1 MALNE
6 EVVESR
12 DKNAVEAIGLLITIN
27 KPEFIISLHIFHSV
41 LTTVNVLSKYFQTKD
56 ATLSQASDLI
66 ASTILTFET
75 SRNQFKIWDEIEQ
88 FTKKHDIS
96 VEPVRVS
103 KRRRQ
108 EKDFHIET
116 TVGKSNILDLP
127 TDTQPREY
135 WKINIYNQ
143 VLDNIIAN
151 LKRRFEN
158 IPLANAVDA
167 FLKLNMENANYFVKN
182 YKDIL
187 KTDEEA
193 LNAETMIVKNLFVLK
208 KIEANAENVKKFINK
223 DYCPNLYKLLQ
234 TALRQLRKEFFCNET
249 NKNLA
254 EDNYAPESFLS
265 SISDKYRK
273 RIGENYNNIRGSLEP
288 VWRKTQKT

>member
-96 VEPVRVS
+96 AEPVRVS
-103 KRRRQ
+103 KRGLR
-108 EKDFHIET
+108 EKDFHIEI
-116 TVGKSNILDLP
+116 TVGKSNILDLS

-135 WKINIYNQ
+135 
-143 VLDNIIAN
+143 
-151 LKRRFEN
+151 
-158 IPLANAVDA
+158 
-167 FLKLNMENANYFVKN
+167 
-182 YKDIL
+182 
-187 KTDEEA
+187 
-193 LNAETMIVKNLFVLK
+193 
-208 KIEANAENVKKFINK
+208 
-223 DYCPNLYKLLQ
+223 
-234 TALRQLRKEFFCNET
+234 
-249 NKNLA
+249 
-254 EDNYAPESFLS
+254 
-265 SISDKYRK
+265 
-273 RIGENYNNIRGSLEP
+273 
-288 VWRKTQKT
+288 